1 MQEYLYHVQKD
12 FGLSPEINEPYVSHC
27 HFETLITA
35 YIKLSFYMYN
45 NKYYFVLGD
54 EANEVF
60 DLRENSSDDSVPCS
74 IEKVPERDKWS
85 SKFDFILSCIGFA
98 VGLGNIWRFPYLCYK
113 NGGGKYTCNVLDY
126 LFFCYV

>member
-1 MQEYLYHVQKD
+1 MDCEK
-12 FGLSPEINEPYVSHC
+12 
-27 HFETLITA
+27 
-35 YIKLSFYMYN
+35 
-45 NKYYFVLGD
+45 GD

-113 NGGGKYTCNVLDY
+113 NGGGKYKCNVLDY
-126 LFFCYV
+126 FFLVMFDCKSNWRAQVI